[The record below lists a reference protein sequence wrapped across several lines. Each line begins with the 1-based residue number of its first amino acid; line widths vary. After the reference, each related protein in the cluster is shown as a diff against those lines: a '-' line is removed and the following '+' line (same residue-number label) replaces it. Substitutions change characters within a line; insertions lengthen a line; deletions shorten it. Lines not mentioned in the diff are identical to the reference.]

1 MLSDFH
7 FLRPLWLL
15 ALIPLALILWR
26 LLRADGDSNAWRGLV
41 DSHLLPRLLSGD
53 TEMTNRLPLALLGLG
68 WLLIVLALA
77 GPVWERLP
85 EPLYEA
91 RQFRVLAIDI
101 SPTMNATDLAPSR
114 LVRARFEVLD
124 LLRQSAEGQTALLA
138 YGAEPY
144 VVAPLTRDVE
154 TIAAQ
159 VPNLDTSLLP
169 LPGARREGL
178 VLDKAGELLRQ
189 AGAPDGQV
197 ILLTDGLDHPVAAG
211 EAAARL
217 RAQGYKVAIM
227 GFGTA
232 KGSPITGPDG
242 GFLRDAK
249 GAIRLPRLDVTVLQ
263 RLADAG
269 GGRYVTAS
277 PGDADIHALAPD
289 PPGGA
294 LGHSEEPG
302 AQAKQWREEGPWLL
316 LVLLPL
322 AALAFRRGWLAPPL
336 LLVFLMP
343 PSDAYALTWDQLW
356 LRPDQQAS
364 RWLEQG
370 EPDRAAELFKR
381 PDWRA
386 AAQYRASDYEQA
398 VQSLEAMDGP
408 DADYNRGNALARL
421 GRLEDAVEA
430 YEQALELR
438 PGDPDA
444 RHNRDLVQG
453 LLDQRRQAQQ
463 PRDRSEDE
471 PADTDEQL
479 GDAQQGEQ
487 AQSAATDGQQ
497 SEQTQHGGS
506 DGQGGERADP
516 QQDQQQDQAAPDT
529 EQQDQLAGQDADPQR
544 SGDSPGEEQRQSQQA
559 QDEEAAEQSSG
570 TDTQQLQTAGAQAGG
585 EQQQAQAQEAPEQ
598 RPDGQNVQ
606 QSADQAGAEQGEQTA
621 GTADDQG
628 DAGEPSR
635 PTDGSDGDPKD
646 EGQAGTTGEQPSE
659 REGPGGEDERPEQT
673 GQDQEHTARSDTSMG
688 QESAPPGGQAAPLDN
703 GRAAANDER
712 PGASGGALPEPR
724 KARADAPGRSDL
736 LSEQPQAS
744 GGGMRGGQAPGID
757 PEDRQAIEQM
767 LRRVDDDPGGLLRQ
781 RFLLQHLR
789 RSGQLH

>member
-15 ALIPLALILWR
+15 ALIPLALMLWR
-26 LLRADGDSNAWRGLV
+26 LLRAEGDGDAWRGLV

-53 TEMTNRLPLALLGLG
+53 TEMTSRLPLALLGLG

-85 EPLYEA
+85 EPLYQA

-114 LVRARFEVLD
+114 LVRARFELLD

-159 VPNLDTSLLP
+159 VPILDTSLLP

-178 VLDKAGELLRQ
+178 VLEKAGELLSQ

-217 RAQGYKVAIM
+217 RAQGYRVSVL
-227 GFGTA
+227 GFGTD
-232 KGSPITGPDG
+232 KGGPVTGPDG
-242 GFLRDAK
+242 GFLRDAR
-249 GAIRLPRLDVTVLQ
+249 GAIRLPRLDVTVLR

-269 GGRYVTAS
+269 GGRYVSAS
-277 PGDADIHALAPD
+277 PGDGDIRTLAPD
-289 PPGGA
+289 RPGGA
-294 LGHSEEPG
+294 LGHSGEAE
-302 AQAKQWREEGPWLL
+302 AQAEQWREEGPWLL

-364 RWLEQG
+364 RLLEHG
-370 EPDRAAELFKR
+370 EPDRAAELFQR

-398 VQSLEAMDGP
+398 LKSLEAIDGP

-421 GRLEDAVEA
+421 GRLDEAVAA
-430 YEQALELR
+430 YTQALTLR
-438 PGDPDA
+438 PGDTDA

-453 LLDQRRQAQQ
+453 LLDQRRPERQ
-463 PRDRSEDE
+463 PKDRPEDQ
-471 PADTDEQL
+471 PTDAGEQ

-487 AQSAATDGQQ
+487 AQAADAAGQQ
-497 SEQTQHGGS
+497 GGS
-506 DGQGGERADP
+506 QGESGEQSDQRQDR
-516 QQDQQQDQAAPDT
+516 QQEQAAPDA
-529 EQQDQLAGQDADPQR
+529 EQQDRLAGRDADPQR
-544 SGDSPGEEQRQSQQA
+544 AGQSSDTEQVQSQPA
-559 QDEEAAEQSSG
+559 QDRGPSEQQSAG
-570 TDTQQLQTAGAQAGG
+570 TDTRQPQMTGPADAG
-585 EQQQAQAQEAPEQ
+585 EQQQAQAQASPEQ
-598 RPDGQNVQ
+598 RPEGQHTQ
-606 QSADQAGAEQGEQTA
+606 QQADEAGAEQREETA
-621 GTADDQG
+621 GTANDPG
-628 DAGEPSR
+628 DSGEPSR
-635 PTDGSDGDPKD
+635 PTEGPDGEPKD
-646 EGQAGTTGEQPSE
+646 EGQAGTSGEQPPE
-659 REGPGGEDERPEQT
+659 HEGPGVDGERPEQA
-673 GQDQEHTARSDTSMG
+673 GQDQELTARSDAATG
-688 QESAPPGGQAAPLDN
+688 QKPAPRGDQAGAPVDRRDAAGDGSQGAPGGGL
-703 GRAAANDER
+703 
-712 PGASGGALPEPR
+712 SEPR
-724 KARADAPGRSDL
+724 TARADAPGRSDL
-736 LSEQPQAS
+736 LSAQPPAS
-744 GGGMRGGQAPGID
+744 GGGMRGEQTPGID

-789 RSGQLH
+789 RSGQLP